1 MLHVQCFGPNGAYA
15 TALSRLTGVP
25 LVVTLQ
31 GETVMDDSDIFD
43 TSLSLRT
50 ALRLGLQRAAA
61 VTACSRYTLDDAEAR
76 FGLAPGRG
84 RGDLQR
90 RRGRRRSRPPP
101 AGTHRPGATL
111 PRGRYVLALG
121 RVVEKKG
128 FDLLIR
134 AFARIAAGQPEVV
147 LAIGGDGPA
156 LPALQSLV
164 EELDIAERVCFLGRL
179 SRDEVAVAMDHAE
192 IFVMPSRLEPFGI
205 VVLEAWRAGRAVIA
219 TSRGGAPEFV
229 EDGSTGLLVDP
240 FDTAALGAAMD
251 RLLGEPGLGKALGRA
266 GRARVAAFDWPTIA
280 QRYQACYAAVL
291 GRSHRS

>member
-1 MLHVQCFGPNGAYA
+1 MSWSTTP
-15 TALSRLTGVP
+15 RP
-25 LVVTLQ
+25 
-31 GETVMDDSDIFD
+31 
-43 TSLSLRT
+43 
-50 ALRLGLQRAAA
+50 
-61 VTACSRYTLDDAEAR
+61 
-76 FGLAPGRG
+76 P
-84 RGDLQR
+84 
-90 RRGRRRSRPPP
+90 RRGRRPPGFP
-101 AGTHRPGATL
+101 T
-111 PRGRYVLALG
+111 GRYVLALG

-134 AFARIAAGQPEVV
+134 AFAPIAARHPDVV
-147 LAIGGDGPA
+147 LAIGGDGPFEPVLRA
-156 LPALQSLV
+156 LV
-164 EELDIAERVCFLGRL
+164 EELHIAGQVCFLGRL
-179 SRDEVAVAMDHAE
+179 SRTEVARAMDHAE
-192 IFVMPSRLEPFGI
+192 VFVMPSRLEPFGI

-280 QRYQACYAAVL
+280 QHYQACYAAVL